1 MTMQLTAA
9 DKATLYR
16 ELAKLIGADFHV
28 DRAVDLLAGQNP
40 PQPRKAFLEGLQ
52 RGLARGDGIAK
63 ALEQENRALVTGMEI
78 ALVSAG
84 ETSGRLAQPFE
95 HLARYFAA
103 VDDGVRQARSAMIYP
118 LILVHLAIV
127 LPELPALFVDTGK
140 GNPVVPIVT
149 KLAIFWLLALV
160 VWQIWKALSTAA
172 VKSAAV
178 DRFLNRLPL
187 IGKARQHWALAR
199 FTQVFHAGLLA
210 AMRMAHVTRI
220 SGEASQSGV
229 MLHGAESAATRIDDG
244 AQLAPSLRQANAFP
258 RMFVDSVAT
267 AEEVGSLDKEM
278 QRWATAETDLAGEA
292 MQRMAIWLPKAGY
305 AIIVLYVAWRI
316 VSMFM
321 GIYEPIFRMSKE
333 L

>member
-1 MTMQLTAA
+1 MQLTAA

-16 ELAKLIGADFHV
+16 ELAKLIGADFHA
-28 DRAVDLLAGQNP
+28 DRAVSLLAGQNP
-40 PQPRKAFLEGLQ
+40 PPQKKAFLAGLQ

-63 ALEQENRALVTGMEI
+63 ALEQENRELVTGMEI

-84 ETSGRLAQPFE
+84 ETTGKLTQPFE
-95 HLARYFAA
+95 HLAHYFAA
-103 VDDGVRQARSAMIYP
+103 VDAGVRQAKSAMIYP
-118 LILVHLAIV
+118 LILVHLGIV
-127 LPELPALFVDTGK
+127 LPELPALIVDSGQ
-140 GNPVVPIVT
+140 GNPVVSMIAKLIV
-149 KLAIFWLLALV
+149 FWLLALIG
-160 VWQIWKALSTAA
+160 WRIWKSLSAAA

-210 AMRMAHVTRI
+210 AMRMSHVTRI
-220 SGEASQSGV
+220 AGEASQSGV
-229 MLHGAESAATRIDDG
+229 MLHGAESAATCIDDG

-258 RMFVDSVAT
+258 RLFVDSVAT

-305 AIIVLYVAWRI
+305 AIIALYVAWRI

-321 GIYEPIFRMSKE
+321 GVYAPLFKLMDER
-333 L
+333 